1 MNISHA
7 NYPKVSSYVAA
18 WKQVIQ
24 LAITSPDSLVK
35 LDWCTVIPAQEA
47 RRTFLTALDK
57 RINHRAGLDV
67 SKGKKD
73 CEEYSI
79 QEYRDQQA
87 IRDKL
92 TKRIR
97 VYRFETI
104 EVQKRFAHLL
114 DDRNEF

>member
-7 NYPKVSSYVAA
+7 NYPSVSSYVKA
-18 WKQVIQ
+18 WKQVIN

-35 LDWCTVIPAQEA
+35 LDWCTTVTAQEA
-47 RRTFLTALDK
+47 RRTFLTALDR

-67 SKGKKD
+67 TRGKKD

-92 TKRIR
+92 SKRIR
-97 VYRFETI
+97 IYRFETK
-104 EVQKRFAHLL
+104 EAQKRFAYLV
-114 DDRNEF
+114 DDRNEL

>member
-18 WKQVIQ
+18 WKQVIE
-24 LAITSPDSLVK
+24 LAIASPDSPVI
-35 LDWCTVIPAQEA
+35 LDWCITVTAQEA
-47 RRTFLTALDK
+47 RRTFLAALDR

-67 SKGKKD
+67 ARGRKD

-87 IRDKL
+87 IHDKY

-97 VYRFETI
+97 IYRFETR
-104 EVQKRFAHLL
+104 EAQKRFTYLV
-114 DDRNEF
+114 DDRNEN

>member
-7 NYPKVSSYVAA
+7 NYPKISSYVKA
-18 WKQVIQ
+18 WKQVIE

-35 LDWCTVIPAQEA
+35 LDWCTTVTALEA
-47 RRTFLTALDK
+47 RRTFLAALDR
-57 RINHRAGLDV
+57 RINHRAGLGIR
-67 SKGKKD
+67 KGKKD
-73 CEEYSI
+73 CDEYAI

-87 IRDKL
+87 LRDKH

-97 VYRFETI
+97 IYRFETK
-104 EVQKRFAHLL
+104 EVTKRFAYLV